1 MATQRELI
9 YTVKSILRGG
19 LITDDDKISD
29 RQVAFLIDGARA
41 ALLRQQYNKG
51 QSLSENNIQHIK
63 CMELESTD
71 SVFAPGLSL
80 DCQVYKTKV
89 PLPKPIEAKGKD
101 IITAIGTPE
110 FGGSTYEFIPYTRL
124 PYARNTRFKRPL
136 AAMFNGYIYLV
147 DAPYTTIISVSG
159 IFEQPNQLSDAVY
172 DDCEGGV
179 CYSWDSIYPM
189 SSHLIDPCVKMV
201 VEELTLSLKVNQDR
215 TNNANQALETQG
227 PTQEA
232 GKKV

>member
-29 RQVAFLIDGARA
+29 RQVAFLLDGARA

-63 CMELESTD
+63 CMELEATD

-101 IITAIGTPE
+101 LIVAISTPE
-110 FGGSTYEFIPYTRL
+110 FGGITYEFIPYSRV

-136 AAMFNGYIYLV
+136 AVLFNSYIYIL
-147 DAPYTTIISVSG
+147 DAPYTQIISVSG
-159 IFEQPNQLSDAVY
+159 IFEQPNDLSQAQY
-172 DDCEGGV
+172 DDCEGGS
-179 CYSWDSIYPM
+179 CYSWDSQYPM

-201 VEELTLSLKVNQDR
+201 VEELTLTLKVNQDR
-215 TNNANQALETQG
+215 INSANQGLEPQTRS
-227 PTQEA
+227 EES
-232 GKKV
+232 GK

>member
-51 QSLSENNIQHIK
+51 QSLSDNNVQHIK

-71 SVFAPGLSL
+71 TSFLSGIPL
-80 DCQVYKTKV
+80 DCQVYKTKN

-101 IITAIGTPE
+101 IITSISVPE
-110 FGGSTYEFIPYTRL
+110 FGGATYEFIPYTRL
-124 PYARNTRFKRPL
+124 PYARNTRFRRPL
-136 AAMFNGYIYLV
+136 AALFNSYIYIL
-147 DAPYTTIISVSG
+147 DAPYTNIISVAG
-159 IFEQPNQLSDAVY
+159 IFEQPNALSDAIY
-172 DDCEGGV
+172 DDCEGNT
-179 CYSWDSIYPM
+179 CYTWDSLYPM
-189 SSHLIDPCVKMV
+189 SSHLIDPAIKMV
-201 VEELTLSLKVNQDR
+201 VEELTLTLKVNQDR
-215 TNNANQALETQG
+215 TNSGNQAMESQMRS
-227 PTQEA
+227 EES
-232 GKKV
+232 GK